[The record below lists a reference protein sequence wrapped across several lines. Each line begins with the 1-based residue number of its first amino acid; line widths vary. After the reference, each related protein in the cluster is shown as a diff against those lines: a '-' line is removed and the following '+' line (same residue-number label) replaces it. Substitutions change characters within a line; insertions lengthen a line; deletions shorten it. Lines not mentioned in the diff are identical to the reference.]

1 MVSTSKQNILAI
13 FGLAFALSM
22 SACTPIKQARDVEQ
36 SGFLGDYSVLQEGKD
51 GEALKI
57 YINPNYQ
64 QSCKGYDKVIIEPVS
79 IWVRDNSDLADLSAA
94 DRQTLVNHLHGSLVN
109 EIGKHYQIV
118 TTPQPGT
125 LRIKTAITEAEGSWV
140 ALDTVSSFVP
150 QLLVMSKLKEI
161 ATGTGTF
168 VGKASGEA
176 DITDAITG
184 ERIAAAVDR
193 IVGTKSVTGVTSKWD
208 DVTRAF
214 DFWAERMAY
223 RLVNCGA
230 VPPEQ

>member
-13 FGLAFALSM
+13 FGLTLALSM
-22 SACTPIKQARDVEQ
+22 SACTPIKQARDVDQ
-36 SGFLGDYSVLQEGKD
+36 TSFLGDYSVLQEGKD

>member
-1 MVSTSKQNILAI
+1 MVRASNNKKIIATFVLT
-13 FGLAFALSM
+13 LALSM
-22 SACTPIKQARDVEQ
+22 SACTPIKQARDVDQ
-36 SGFLGDYSVLQEGKD
+36 SGFLGDYSMLQEGKD

-57 YINPNYQ
+57 YINPQYQ
-64 QSCKGYDKVIIEPVS
+64 QSCKGYDKVIIEPVTM
-79 IWVRDNSDLADLSAA
+79 WVRDKSDLADLSAA

-109 EIGKHYQIV
+109 EIGKHYQV
-118 TTPQPGT
+118 VSTPQPGT

-161 ATGTGTF
+161 ATGTGSF

-184 ERIAAAVDR
+184 ERIAAAADR
-193 IVGTKSVTGVTSKWD
+193 IVGAKSVTGVTSKWD

-214 DFWAERMAY
+214 DFWAGRMAY

-230 VPPEQ
+230 KPTE

>member
-1 MVSTSKQNILAI
+1 
-13 FGLAFALSM
+13 
-22 SACTPIKQARDVEQ
+22 
-36 SGFLGDYSVLQEGKD
+36 
-51 GEALKI
+51 
-57 YINPNYQ
+57 
-64 QSCKGYDKVIIEPVS
+64 
-79 IWVRDNSDLADLSAA
+79 
-94 DRQTLVNHLHGSLVN
+94 
-109 EIGKHYQIV
+109 
-118 TTPQPGT
+118 
-125 LRIKTAITEAEGSWV
+125 
-140 ALDTVSSFVP
+140 
-150 QLLVMSKLKEI
+150 MSKLKEI